1 MIFKMDRRQKKR
13 ILIFLLVP
21 ILAAILFF
29 TDDLVIRIIT
39 ILLIVIY
46 VAFIIF
52 LRDSLRFNGSG
63 FIPDTSNDEL
73 ESDDLDY
80 AARPDPNESFQIVS
94 KNKKVEVITETNYTP
109 EFRSSKT
116 TLKPPDL
123 KERFEEIANERIPD
137 DLGQDGQFAFVLEK
151 ILTVI
156 KEAYEAHTAIFLW
169 YNKSKEKLSIE
180 RFISNS
186 SELKIRKLDV
196 EDDILSKIVEK
207 GEPELLSDIPTTAE
221 ADVIRYYDSPQE
233 IRSFVGVPLFY
244 DKSLI
249 AIIAVDA
256 KVEDA
261 FGIETIYALGRFV
274 RVITMIISIFEEKHS
289 DTISQQ
295 RLNGLLNFIDP
306 NDRIETEEDLTR
318 GMISSLESLLSWDSC
333 AFVYFK
339 PIEKKFQTVKVFNNT
354 SLRYI
359 GEGLDIEIAGTLVGK
374 SIATGMPV
382 KIDDTSSGGY
392 KRYTKSEDISFDG
405 SFLAIPI
412 IYNSQN
418 YGVLCFESLKKN
430 IYTNSDIHFLKN
442 SMNIIGYVVYS
453 FSTQQLLK
461 SLLAIDVETRI
472 LNAETFKE
480 RMAADLYK
488 SEFAKISGALALI
501 RIDDFLEQES
511 LFEGNPFPKVLSI
524 VTELIAQEI
533 TPLNLF
539 GRIGERVFGVYFFSA
554 TPKDVF
560 LWAEKLRVKIAR
572 KPIAVVSKQTT
583 YTVSIGVAAAS
594 GKSDVEEII
603 YNADLAL
610 QKATQMGGNRV
621 RNVN

>member
-1 MIFKMDRRQKKR
+1 MIFQMDRRQKKR

-21 ILAAILFF
+21 VLAAILFI

-39 ILLIVIY
+39 ILLMVVY

-52 LRDSLRFNGSG
+52 LRDSLKFNRGG
-63 FIPDTSNDEL
+63 FIPDTSGDEIIP
-73 ESDDLDY
+73 EDY
-80 AARPDPNESFQIVS
+80 NYPASPDPDESFQIVS
-94 KNKKVEVITETNYTP
+94 KNKKVEIITESNYTP
-109 EFRSSKT
+109 EFRASKI

-123 KERFEEIANERIPD
+123 KERFEEIANEKIPSN
-137 DLGQDGQFAFVLEK
+137 LGHDGQFTFVLEK
-151 ILTVI
+151 ILTVM
-156 KEAYEAHTAIFLW
+156 KEAYAAHTAIFFW
-169 YNKSKEKLSIE
+169 YNKSKEKLSVE
-180 RFISNS
+180 RFVS
-186 SELKIRKLDV
+186 SSREITKRKLDL

-207 GEPELLSDIPTTAE
+207 NEPELLTDIPSTAE
-221 ADVIRYYDSPQE
+221 ADVIRYYNSPQG

-295 RLNGLLNFIDP
+295 RLNGLLNFINPDKK
-306 NDRIETEEDLTR
+306 IETEEELIE
-318 GMISSLESLLSWDSC
+318 GLQQSLGYLLNWDAS
-333 AFVYFK
+333 AFVYYL
-339 PIEKKFQTVKVFNNT
+339 PVEKKFKIIKVFNNT
-354 SLRYI
+354 SLKYV
-359 GEGLDIEIAGTLVGK
+359 GEGLEIDISGTLVGK

-382 KIDDTSSGGY
+382 KIDDTSSGEY
-392 KRYTKSEDISFDG
+392 KRYTKSEDVSFDG

-453 FSTQQLLK
+453 YSTQQLLK

-480 RMAADLYK
+480 RMSSDIFKAGQ
-488 SEFAKISGALALI
+488 AKIPGALALI

-511 LFEGNPFPKVLSI
+511 LFEGNPFPKVLSA
-524 VTELIAQEI
+524 VTETISQEM
-533 TPLNLF
+533 TPLNLL
-539 GRIGERVFGVYFFSA
+539 GRIGERVLGVYFFNA

-583 YTVSIGVAAAS
+583 YTVSVGVAAAS
-594 GKSDVEEII
+594 NKYDVEEII

-621 RNVN
+621 RSVN

>member
-1 MIFKMDRRQKKR
+1 M
-13 ILIFLLVP
+13 
-21 ILAAILFF
+21 
-29 TDDLVIRIIT
+29 
-39 ILLIVIY
+39 
-46 VAFIIF
+46 
-52 LRDSLRFNGSG
+52 GH
-63 FIPDTSNDEL
+63 
-73 ESDDLDY
+73 
-80 AARPDPNESFQIVS
+80 
-94 KNKKVEVITETNYTP
+94 
-109 EFRSSKT
+109 
-116 TLKPPDL
+116 
-123 KERFEEIANERIPD
+123 
-137 DLGQDGQFAFVLEK
+137 DGQFAFVLEK

-156 KEAYEAHTAIFLW
+156 KESYAAHTAIFLW

-180 RFISNS
+180 KFVSNS
-186 SELKIRKLDV
+186 SELTIKKLDV

-207 GEPELLSDIPTTAE
+207 GEPELLTDIPTTAE
-221 ADVIRYYDSPQE
+221 ADVIRYYDSPQG

-244 DKSLI
+244 DKSLVSVL
-249 AIIAVDA
+249 ALDS

-274 RVITMIISIFEEKHS
+274 RVITMIISIFEGKHS
-289 DTISQQ
+289 DTISNQ
-295 RLNGLLNFIDP
+295 RLNGLLNFINPD
-306 NDRIETEEDLTR
+306 IKMETEEDLTK
-318 GMISSLESLLSWDSC
+318 GLNQSLEYLLSWDAC
-333 AFVYFK
+333 AFVYYM
-339 PIEKKFQTVKVFNNT
+339 PVEKKFRTIKVNNKT
-354 SLRYI
+354 SLKYI
-359 GEGLDIEIAGTLVGK
+359 GEGLEIDIAGTLVGK

-382 KIDDTSSGGY
+382 KIDDTSVSKY

-405 SFLAIPI
+405 SFLAIPV

-418 YGVLCFESLKKN
+418 FGVLCFESLMKN

-442 SMNIIGYVVYS
+442 AMNIIGYLVYS
-453 FSTQQLLK
+453 YSTQELLK
-461 SLLAIDVETRI
+461 SLMAIDVETRT

-480 RMAADLYK
+480 RMTADLYK
-488 SEFAKISGALALI
+488 SELSKMPGALALI

-511 LFEGNPFPKVLSI
+511 LFEGNPFPKVLSVI
-524 VTELIAQEI
+524 TQTIAKEM

-539 GRIGERVFGVYFFSA
+539 GRIGERVFGVYFFNA

-583 YTVSIGVAAAS
+583 YTISVGVASATS
-594 GKSDVEEII
+594 KSDVEEII

>member
-1 MIFKMDRRQKKR
+1 MDRRQKKR
-13 ILIFLLVP
+13 ILIFSLVP
-21 ILAAILFF
+21 ILAAILFI
-29 TDDLVIRIIT
+29 TDDLIIRIIT
-39 ILLIVIY
+39 ILLLVVY

-52 LRDSLRFNGSG
+52 LRDSLKFNRSG
-63 FIPDTSNDEL
+63 YIPSLSDDEL
-73 ESDDLDY
+73 EPVNFLAPTVDHD
-80 AARPDPNESFQIVS
+80 ESFQIIS
-94 KNKKVEVITETNYTP
+94 KNKTIEIITDANYTP
-109 EFRSSKT
+109 EFRASKT

-123 KERFEEIANERIPD
+123 KERFNEIANERIPD

-156 KEAYEAHTAIFLW
+156 KEAYGAHTAIFFW
-169 YNKSKEKLSIE
+169 YNKSKEKLAIE
-180 RFISNS
+180 RFVSNS
-186 SELKIRKLDV
+186 SEITRKKLEV

-207 GEPELLSDIPTTAE
+207 GEPELLSDIPVTAE
-221 ADVIRYYDSPQE
+221 SDVIRYYNTPQG
-233 IRSFVGVPLFY
+233 IRSFVGVPLYY

-295 RLNGLLNFIDP
+295 RLNGLLSLINPHKKID
-306 NDRIETEEDLTR
+306 NEEDLIQTLQNTLPY
-318 GMISSLESLLSWDSC
+318 MLSWDVC
-333 AFVYFK
+333 TLVYYR
-339 PIEKKFQTVKVFNNT
+339 PVEKKFQTLKVFNNT
-354 SLRYI
+354 SLKYI
-359 GEGLDIEIAGTLVGK
+359 GEGLDIDISGTLVGK

-382 KIDDTSSGGY
+382 KIDNISSGDY
-392 KRYTKSEDISFDG
+392 KRYVKNEDVSFDG

-430 IYTNSDIHFLKN
+430 IYTNSDIQFLKN
-442 SMNIIGYVVYS
+442 ANSIISYIVFSYS
-453 FSTQQLLK
+453 SQVLLK
-461 SLLAIDVETRI
+461 SLLAIDVETRT

-480 RMAADLYK
+480 RMTADL
-488 SEFAKISGALALI
+488 AKAEVTKMPAAIALI

-511 LFEGNPFPKVLSI
+511 LFEGNPFPKVLMA
-524 VTELIAQEI
+524 VTETIAAEMNL
-533 TPLNLF
+533 LNLF
-539 GRIGERVFGVYFFSA
+539 GRLGEKVFGIYFFNS

-583 YTVSIGVAAAS
+583 YTISVGVAAAS
-594 GKSDVEEII
+594 SNLDVEEII

-610 QKATQMGGNRV
+610 QKAVQMGGNRV
-621 RNVN
+621 RTVN

>member
-1 MIFKMDRRQKKR
+1 MAFKMDQRQKKR

-21 ILAAILFF
+21 ILAAILFI
-29 TDDLVIRIIT
+29 TDDIVIRIIT
-39 ILLIVIY
+39 IFLIVIY

-52 LRDSLRFNGSG
+52 LRDSLRFNRGD
-63 FIPDTSNDEL
+63 FISDSAD
-73 ESDDLDY
+73 DDLIQDDY
-80 AARPDPNESFQIVS
+80 DYTSTSEVNESFQIIS
-94 KNKKVEVITETNYTP
+94 KNKNVEVITESNYTP
-109 EFRSSKT
+109 EFRASKT

-123 KERFEEIANERIPD
+123 KERFEEIANEKIPD
-137 DLGQDGQFAFVLEK
+137 DLGHDGQFGFVLEK
-151 ILTVI
+151 ILTVV
-156 KEAYEAHTAIFLW
+156 KESYAAHTAIFLW

-180 RFISNS
+180 KFISNS
-186 SELKIRKLDV
+186 SELTVKKLDV

-207 GEPELLSDIPTTAE
+207 GEPELLTDIPTTAE
-221 ADVIRYYDSPQE
+221 ADVIRYYNSAQG

-244 DKSLI
+244 DKSLV
-249 AIIAVDA
+249 AVLALDA

-274 RVITMIISIFEEKHS
+274 RVITMIISIFEGKHS
-289 DTISQQ
+289 DTISHQ

-306 NDRIETEEDLTR
+306 DNKMETEEDLIK
-318 GMISSLESLLSWDSC
+318 GLNQSLEYLLSWDAC
-333 AFVYFK
+333 AFVYYM
-339 PIEKKFQTVKVFNNT
+339 PVDKKFITIKVNNKT
-354 SLRYI
+354 SLKYI
-359 GEGLDIEIAGTLVGK
+359 AEGLEIDIAGTLVGK

-382 KIDDTSSGGY
+382 KIDDTSVSKY
-392 KRYTKSEDISFDG
+392 KRYTKSEDITFDG

-418 YGVLCFESLKKN
+418 FGVLCFESLMKN

-442 SMNIIGYVVYS
+442 AMNIIGYLVYS
-453 FSTQQLLK
+453 YSTQELLK
-461 SLLAIDVETRI
+461 SLMAIDVETRT

-480 RMAADLYK
+480 RMTADLYK
-488 SEFAKISGALALI
+488 CELAKMPGALALI
-501 RIDDFLEQES
+501 RIDDFLEQET
-511 LFEGNPFPKVLSI
+511 LFEGNPFPKVVS
-524 VTELIAQEI
+524 VI
-533 TPLNLF
+533 TQTITKEMTQLNLF
-539 GRIGERVFGVYFFSA
+539 GRIGERVFGVYFFNS

-572 KPIAVVSKQTT
+572 QPIAGVSKQTT
-583 YTVSIGVAAAS
+583 YTISVGVASATS
-594 GKSDVEEII
+594 KSDVEEII